1 MARNLEE
8 LFREAAELPE
18 KDRATLAAL
27 LIESLEGE
35 PDADV
40 ERAWAEEIERRLKQ
54 LAAGE
59 VETIP
64 WEQVREEL
72 FGRPDEKR

>member
-1 MARNLEE
+1 MARNLKE

-35 PDADV
+35 PDAEWREPGRRKSNDDSSSL
-40 ERAWAEEIERRLKQ
+40 RRLKSKQ
-54 LAAGE
+54 SRGS
-59 VETIP
+59 
-64 WEQVREEL
+64 R
-72 FGRPDEKR
+72 

>member
-1 MARNLEE
+1 
-8 LFREAAELPE
+8 
-18 KDRATLAAL
+18 
-27 LIESLEGE
+27 
-35 PDADV
+35 V

-54 LAAGE
+54 LAAVE